1 MGVPPLSQL
10 IEQGR
15 SALLA
20 RYGHH
25 LSAHQRRALDAMAR
39 CRTGALGATVMACQ
53 HCSHKD
59 VRLRSCGHRSCPR
72 CQQHAA
78 TDWLARQRAK
88 LLPAAYFMVTFT
100 LPSALRPLAYRQSH
114 VLYDLLFRTA
124 IETLRSFGQ
133 RHPEL
138 EAALAATAV
147 LHTHNRQLDYHP
159 HLHLIVPGAGV
170 DAQHRWRTLSGR
182 YLFNGRALGK
192 VFRARFIEALKRAGF
207 ELPPNCPAR
216 WIVHCQHVG
225 AGLPALKYLSRYLY
239 RGVIA
244 EKQIVAFDAHAQ
256 SVTFR
261 YQHNKTRQQRL
272 RTLPLVEFLWRLMIH
287 VLPSGYRRVRDY
299 GFLHGNA
306 RRTRIQI
313 QIALRVVIPPSPPRM
328 ALAFLCVSCAQA
340 MRDIGELPTMLPRP
354 AT

>member
-1 MGVPPLSQL
+1 MGAPYLSQL

-15 SALLA
+15 GALLA

-25 LSAHQRRALDAMAR
+25 LTAHQRKALDAMAR
-39 CRTGALGATVMACQ
+39 CRTGALGATVMACD
-53 HCSHKD
+53 HCTQRE

-72 CQQHAA
+72 CQHHAA
-78 TDWLARQRAK
+78 TDWLERQRAK
-88 LLPAAYFMVTFT
+88 LLPAEYFMVTFT
-100 LPSALRPLAYRQSH
+100 LPSALRGLAYKQSH
-114 VLYDLLFRTA
+114 AVYDLLFSTA
-124 IETLRSFGQ
+124 MDTLRSFGK

-138 EAALAATAV
+138 EAELAATAV
-147 LHTHNRQLDYHP
+147 LHTHNRRLDYHP
-159 HLHLIVPGAGV
+159 HLHVIVPGAGV
-170 DAQHRWRTLSGR
+170 DGQHRWRKISGQ
-182 YLFNGRALGK
+182 YLFNGRAVGK
-192 VFRARFIEALKRAGF
+192 VFRARFIEGLKRAGF
-207 ELPPNCPAR
+207 ELPPKCPQR
-216 WIVHCQHVG
+216 WVVHCQHVG
-225 AGLPALKYLSRYLY
+225 EGLPALKYLSRYLY

-244 EKQIVAFDAHAQ
+244 EKQIVAFNVDAQ
-256 SVTFR
+256 TVTFR
-261 YQHNKTRQQRL
+261 YQDNKTRQQRL

-328 ALAFLCVSCAQA
+328 AMSFLCVKCAQA
-340 MRDIGELPTMLPRP
+340 MRVIGELPNTLPRP